1 MSDPVWTGSG
11 PRFTLIWNG
20 QPWALSLEE
29 PCPGLR
35 LQTAENPL
43 KLLAL
48 ERLASAGRYDLAA
61 FSNATLVEFERYRDS
76 VRATFAPP
84 SWAGLRVRASWS
96 ISPRQTIDLEV
107 QATATSVGELDGLE
121 VGILSR
127 IGQTREQ
134 AHGVPVSYVLAR
146 DVAAA
151 LSSYDGR
158 EPEPVLRQLAVRSPI
173 RPLRPALIQ
182 APVDEHDPFYV
193 EMVHPDDLAR
203 RISSAPD
210 SGDLS
215 LTSAQTI
222 RYALFG
228 LALEK
233 GVVLRARLRGCW
245 IRSRSPEQDA
255 AELYQE
261 FLREPPPLGP

>member
-1 MSDPVWTGSG
+1 VAELAWTGSG
-11 PRFTLIWNG
+11 PNFTLFWNG
-20 QPWALSLEE
+20 QPWALSLDQ
-29 PCPGLR
+29 PCPGLC
-35 LQTAENPL
+35 LQAADHPL

-48 ERLASAGRYDLAA
+48 DRVAAAGRFDLEA
-61 FSNATLVEFERYRDS
+61 FKSATLVEYELYRNS

-96 ISPRQTIDLEV
+96 ISPRQTVDLEV
-107 QATATSVGELDGLE
+107 QATATSIGELDGLE
-121 VGILSR
+121 VGTLSR
-127 IGQTREQ
+127 FGQTPEQ
-134 AHGVPVSYVLAR
+134 AGSVPVSYLDAR

-158 EPEPVLRQLAVRSPI
+158 DPEPVLRQLAVRSGM
-173 RPLRPALIQ
+173 RPLRPSLVQ
-182 APVDEHDPFYV
+182 APMGENDLFYV

-203 RISSAPD
+203 RISSEPIRD
-210 SGDLS
+210 DLS
-215 LTSAQTI
+215 LTSARTI
-222 RYALFG
+222 QYALFG

-245 IRSRSPEQDA
+245 IRSSCPEQDA
-255 AELYQE
+255 AALYQN